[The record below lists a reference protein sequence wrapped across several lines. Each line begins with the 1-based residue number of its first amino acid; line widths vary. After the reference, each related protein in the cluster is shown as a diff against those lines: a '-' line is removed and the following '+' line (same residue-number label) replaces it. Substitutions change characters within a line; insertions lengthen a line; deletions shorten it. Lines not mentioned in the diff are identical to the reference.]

1 MNSPTYEDLLARL
14 SEERQQL
21 ERRIA
26 ELDAVFDSLAEPLLV
41 SHADG
46 TLMRVNPA
54 FTRLFGTPEDWAG
67 MSLADRIRQVRLLT
81 ADGEPVAPMETP
93 GARALAGE
101 TVHGVLQQLTRE
113 DGSVLHLST
122 SAAPVRTAEGVV
134 GAAVVFTDVTERV
147 RAEQALRE
155 SQAALATLARLYEVL
170 SRANETMVRT
180 RDEQTLFERICH
192 IVAEIGGFPLVWIG
206 MVNGDVVTP
215 VSWCGPASSYL
226 EAIKVKLDGELSK
239 GPTGTAVREGR
250 PVVNHDFDTNPST
263 APWRTAAL
271 EHGIRASA
279 SFPLHRDGQPVG
291 ALTLYATRA
300 GAFDEEHVRLLDA
313 LRANLSYALD
323 ALAHERHRTLAER
336 ALRDSERSLREVDQR
351 KNEFLAVL
359 SHELRNPLAP
369 IVNSLYVLDHAA
381 PVSDEAR
388 RAREVIG
395 RQVVQL
401 SNLVN
406 DLLDVTRI
414 ARNKVRLQKA
424 HVELGDVVGR
434 VVEDHR
440 FLFERAEIRL
450 EYSPAPGPLRLY
462 ADRTRV
468 AQVVGNLLHNA
479 AKFTGKGGQTHVSVE
494 PSGREAVLRVRD
506 DGVGMDAETI
516 ARLFQPFNQAD
527 KTLHR
532 SKGGLGLGLALVRG
546 LVELHGGRVA
556 AHSEGL
562 GKGSELVVVLPLDDE
577 ATLDPSPKDVV
588 PSQVRRRVL
597 IIEDNVDAA
606 ESLCE
611 ALSIGHHEVA
621 VAYDGRRGLA
631 KARDF
636 RPDVILCDIGLPG
649 MDGFAVARAIRSDDV
664 LRKGFLV
671 ALSGYALPE
680 DLERAREA
688 GFDRHLAK
696 PPSLESLQRLLAEAP
711 KLPVGS

>member
-1 MNSPTYEDLLARL
+1 MG
-14 SEERQQL
+14 
-21 ERRIA
+21 
-26 ELDAVFDSLAEPLLV
+26 LAE
-41 SHADG
+41 
-46 TLMRVNPA
+46 
-54 FTRLFGTPEDWAG
+54 RL
-67 MSLADRIRQVRLLT
+67 RRVRLLT
-81 ADGEPVAPMETP
+81 ANGEPVTPQNSP

-101 TVHGVLQQLTRE
+101 TVHGVLQQLPRP
-113 DGSVLHLST
+113 DGSVSHLST
-122 SAAPVRTAEGVV
+122 SAAPIRTADGVV

-155 SQAALATLARLYEVL
+155 SQTALATLARLYQVL
-170 SRANETMVRT
+170 SRANEAIVRT
-180 RDEQTLFERICH
+180 RDEQTLFDRICH

-226 EAIKVKLDGELSK
+226 EAIKVEVDGELSK

-250 PVVNHDFDTNPST
+250 PIVNHDFDSNPST

-279 SFPLHRDGQPVG
+279 SFPLHREGRTVG

-300 GAFDEEHVRLLDA
+300 GAFDDEHVRLLDA

-323 ALAHERHRTLAER
+323 ALAHERLRTQAER
-336 ALRDSERSLREVDQR
+336 ALRDSEHNLREVDQR

-369 IVNSLYVLDHAA
+369 IVNSLYVLDHAS

-395 RQVVQL
+395 RQVGQL

-414 ARNKVRLQKA
+414 ARNKARLQK
-424 HVELGDVVGR
+424 
-434 VVEDHR
+434 DHR
-440 FLFERAEIRL
+440 SLFEHAEIQL
-450 EYSPAPGPLRLY
+450 EYSPAPQAVCLH

-479 AKFTGKGGQTHVSVE
+479 AKFTGKGGHTRVFVE
-494 PSGREAVLRVRD
+494 TCGSEAVLRVRD

-516 ARLFQPFNQAD
+516 GRLFEPFTQAD

-532 SKGGLGLGLALVRG
+532 TKGGLGLGLALVKG
-546 LVELHGGRVA
+546 LVELHEGSVA

-562 GKGSELVVVLPLDDE
+562 GKGSEFVVRLPLDKG
-577 ATLDPSPKDVV
+577 ATPKPCVEDVTR
-588 PSQVRRRVL
+588 PQGKRRVL
-597 IIEDNVDAA
+597 IIEDNADAA
-606 ESLCE
+606 DSLCE
-611 ALSIGHHEVA
+611 ALSLGSHDVA
-621 VAYDGRRGLA
+621 VAYDGSQGLA

-649 MDGFAVARAIRSDDV
+649 MNGFAVARAIRSDAV
-664 LRKGFLV
+664 LKNVCLV

-680 DLERAREA
+680 DLERAAEA
-688 GFDRHLAK
+688 GFERHLAK
-696 PPSLESLQRLLAEAP
+696 PPSLGSLEQLLAEVP
-711 KLPVGS
+711 RLSGGQ